1 VSFPQKY
8 PLSRGPS
15 GGGARSKRRVAVPE
29 WSFRAMQRG
38 ELNVD
43 PIQSEF
49 FSTEAIDGLTEAL
62 VRESIQN
69 TSMLFP
75 LFLCFPS

>member
-1 VSFPQKY
+1 M
-8 PLSRGPS
+8 
-15 GGGARSKRRVAVPE
+15 PE